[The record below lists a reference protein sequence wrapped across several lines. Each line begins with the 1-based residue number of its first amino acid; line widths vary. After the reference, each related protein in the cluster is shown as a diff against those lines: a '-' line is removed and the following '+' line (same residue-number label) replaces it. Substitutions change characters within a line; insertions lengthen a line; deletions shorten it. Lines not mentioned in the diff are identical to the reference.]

1 VPFFAGGVRLVHR
14 RTAAGAVDQPAK
26 EGFHPRA
33 VTVVA
38 GGGILFQT
46 RLNEIE
52 GMLVDDGLMLAG
64 IKFAVD
70 RNPAR
75 VQDVGL
81 DVRPV

>member
-1 VPFFAGGVRLVHR
+1 
-14 RTAAGAVDQPAK
+14 
-26 EGFHPRA
+26 